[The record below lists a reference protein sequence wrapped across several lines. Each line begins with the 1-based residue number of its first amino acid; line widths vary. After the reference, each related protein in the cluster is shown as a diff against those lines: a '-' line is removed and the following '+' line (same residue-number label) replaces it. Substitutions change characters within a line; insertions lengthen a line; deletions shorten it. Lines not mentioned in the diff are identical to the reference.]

1 MAKLFTTSGQYGV
14 KRSGKY
20 GKLSPA
26 ERAELNIQ
34 KGLYDNP
41 ETVTKQMQK
50 DLDALLKETQKTVNA
65 KIDALQKYA
74 DETGRES
81 PSLIPK
87 IEFPKDTQ
95 EKIKE
100 IARGKIF
107 DAEETSTVEGTAEF
121 FDNVG
126 DDIDNIF
133 DDIEDND
140 EWEKLL
146 ENLAR
151 ENDRWTIMRRII
163 QLHPEYTQSEILD
176 MIDEI
181 MSYGFNL
188 TTDDITNMIL
198 EYIGDS
204 DKKASDFENKA
215 KQFR

>member
-1 MAKLFTTSGQYGV
+1 MGKLFTTSGQYGV

-126 DDIDNIF
+126 DDIDDIF
-133 DDIEDND
+133 DDLED
-140 EWEKLL
+140 ESIS
-146 ENLAR
+146 R
-151 ENDRWTIMRRII
+151 ETDRWTIMRRII

-181 MSYGFNL
+181 MSYGFDL

-204 DKKASDFENKA
+204 DRKASDFENKA